1 VLVFA
6 DAFWLIPLHRRE
18 RSFYT
23 TRIGR
28 PLTWSRFG
36 ALLAR
41 LIQSVIGA
49 HRGRL
54 ELYVEDTFLA
64 FYNTASGGRADFAT
78 VIYLWTALGLPLTL
92 RKAGFGTSIT

>member
-1 VLVFA
+1 MHSGLFHYIAVSA
-6 DAFWLIPLHRRE
+6 DSTLPE
-18 RSFYT
+18 SG
-23 TRIGR
+23 GR
-28 PLTWSRFG
+28 

-41 LIQSVIGA
+41 LIQGVIGA

-78 VIYLWTALGLPLTL
+78 VFYLWTALGLPLTL
-92 RKAGFGTSIT
+92 